1 MAQSR
6 SGTSR
11 SHRSHRK
18 ALDPWFRPVNL
29 SWEPDGALY
38 VADFYDKIIGLYEV
52 PLTHPERDR
61 ERGRLWRIVH
71 LDAQQHPPKAPAALP
86 ADAPGLLQ
94 ELGSGNLTRRTLAL
108 NETCDRIGRSAI
120 PLLQAAAARPLNALQ
135 KINVVW
141 ALHRLGELDD
151 DLLAYLLAKTPT
163 KWSPPS
169 SSW

>member
-1 MAQSR
+1 M
-6 SGTSR
+6 
-11 SHRSHRK
+11 
-18 ALDPWFRPVNL
+18 
-29 SWEPDGALY
+29 
-38 VADFYDKIIGLYEV
+38 
-52 PLTHPERDR
+52 
-61 ERGRLWRIVH
+61 H

-108 NETCDRIGRSAI
+108 NEICDRIGRSAI
-120 PLLQAAAARPLNALQ
+120 PLLQAAAAARPLNALQ

-141 ALHRLGELDD
+141 ALHRLGALDD
-151 DLLAYLLAKTPT
+151 DLLAYLLAYLLAKTPT